1 MTDLGERMQLRPGR
15 ALAEGMAHM
24 FDFMGVLSHQRPNRS
39 VEEDMAL
46 SWHEVLSV
54 MRPPPCGGP
63 FSLGSENSAAARV
76 PRPVGR

>member
-15 ALAEGMAHM
+15 ALAEGMAKM

-54 MRPPPCGGP
+54 MRPPPPVGP

>member
-1 MTDLGERMQLRPGR
+1 MTDIQERMQLRPGR
-15 ALAEGMAHM
+15 ALAEGMVHM

-46 SWHEVLSV
+46 CWNEVLSV
-54 MRPPPCGGP
+54 MRPPPSVGP

>member
-46 SWHEVLSV
+46 SWHEVPQRR
-54 MRPPPCGGP
+54 RPPPPC
-63 FSLGSENSAAARV
+63 
-76 PRPVGR
+76 RPLLAGI